1 MRQLTPRIGHSGLP
15 SEFLIADTLT
25 ARHDRGMDKPFQPGD
40 VLSVGWDD
48 RPIRVLQIDAIETFY
63 DVEMDEVGWIIAKAR
78 TATYYR
84 TPTRHLRETA
94 SIALSKPF
102 SVNEHQKFRPD
113 LPMRLFRH
121 HEASWSDKLQTL
133 IALEDDFPLA
143 AREVAIIPFG
153 AKGGATKPVKVRAS
167 DGKCL
172 SLREIIEAAHSAQQ
186 SKCGDVK
193 GVGLYRSGIVGGV
206 PSYYLWGAIDRAGH
220 AG

>member
-1 MRQLTPRIGHSGLP
+1 
-15 SEFLIADTLT
+15 
-25 ARHDRGMDKPFQPGD
+25 MDMPFQPGD
-40 VLSVGWDD
+40 VLTVSWDD
-48 RPIRVLQIDAIETFY
+48 RPIRVLQTDPIETFY
-63 DVEMDEVGWIIAKAR
+63 DADMDEVGWIIAKAR

-84 TPTRHLRETA
+84 TSTRRLSETA

-102 SVNEHQKFRPD
+102 SANEHQKFRPD

-121 HEASWSDKLQTL
+121 HEAGWSDELQTL
-133 IALEDDFPLA
+133 IALEDDFLLA

-153 AKGGATKPVKVRAS
+153 AKGGATKPVKIQARDS
-167 DGKCL
+167 KSL

-186 SKCGDVK
+186 SKCDDVK